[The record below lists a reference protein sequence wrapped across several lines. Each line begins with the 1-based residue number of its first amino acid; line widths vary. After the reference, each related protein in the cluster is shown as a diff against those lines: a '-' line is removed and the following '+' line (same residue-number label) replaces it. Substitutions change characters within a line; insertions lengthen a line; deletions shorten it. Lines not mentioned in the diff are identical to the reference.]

1 MKYLLITALLV
12 LFTHHVSAQHHDG
25 KIDRDKLKTLK
36 VAHITEQVSFTQQ
49 EAQAF
54 WPLYNTYE
62 AQRNTL
68 HEASKE
74 RKKENLEGIS
84 EIAAKKYLNTLLKI
98 EDDYYSN
105 QKEYYAK
112 LESVLSAKKIIK
124 VIQANRSF
132 RKKMIDEFKERHKK
146 EVKK

>member
-1 MKYLLITALLV
+1 MKHLLITALLAF
-12 LFTHHVSAQHHDG
+12 FTLQISAQDHG
-25 KIDRDKLKTLK
+25 EKIDRNKLKALK

-62 AQRNTL
+62 DKRNAL
-68 HEASKE
+68 KEASKE

-84 EIAAKKYLNTLLKI
+84 ESDAKKYLNTLLKI
-98 EDDYYSN
+98 EEDYYVN

-112 LESVLSAKKIIK
+112 LERVLSAKKIIK
-124 VIQANRSF
+124 LIQANRSF
-132 RKKMIDEFKERHKK
+132 RQKMIEEFKDRHKK
-146 EVKK
+146 ENKK